1 MFAKENDPEG
11 KYPKLKGQ
19 AGEVKHLSK
28 ALAHVFD
35 MYKDAGNIIHS
46 QISLMIKKFV
56 QMDDILDAHSPHLYP
71 KIPLPQAVAFENA
84 GFDELALATSIANHY
99 MLTDPKPLFSI
110 TIKCH
115 YIIHIAVGARYL
127 NPRLAMCYSGEDY
140 MHHMKRMVTMSVRGT
155 KPVDV
160 CKKMGDKIANAMHQE
175 MRE

>member
-1 MFAKENDPEG
+1 M
-11 KYPKLKGQ
+11 
-19 AGEVKHLSK
+19 
-28 ALAHVFD
+28 
-35 MYKDAGNIIHS
+35 
-46 QISLMIKKFV
+46 ISWMRTRHIFTRK
-56 QMDDILDAHSPHLYP
+56 SLYP
-71 KIPLPQAVAFENA
+71 KQLHSKMLALTQ
-84 GFDELALATSIANHY
+84 LALATSIANHY
-99 MLTDPKPLFSI
+99 MFTDPKPLFSI

-115 YIIHIAVGARYL
+115 YIIHIAVGAKYL